1 MTSTMTARAQVWLL
15 REFLD
20 ELCVKTEECR
30 KLFATIK
37 PYVTLGGRN
46 HDSRKVDSE
55 SDQLGGDS
63 KHRKT
68 SDRPGKKNDKTK
80 SSDKFQKK
88 DKEAK
93 HSPTKSIRTNDRNTS
108 NPDCDNCGNKH
119 KDAKQD
125 QTRAAVVTKI
135 MRMPIIRDLGNI
147 LRLERNTL
155 NCVLTVH
162 H

>member
-1 MTSTMTARAQVWLL
+1 M
-15 REFLD
+15 
-20 ELCVKTEECR
+20 KTEDCR
-30 KLFATIK
+30 KLFATIQ

-119 KDAKQD
+119 KDAKTGSD
-125 QTRAAVVTKI
+125 PGRCRYKDHEDANHKGPWKYSKVGKKYAE
-135 MRMPIIRDLGNI
+135 
-147 LRLERNTL
+147 LRPDRPSLDFRHSLT
-155 NCVLTVH
+155 LTVRN
-162 H
+162 

>member
-1 MTSTMTARAQVWLL
+1 
-15 REFLD
+15 LD
-20 ELCVKTEECR
+20 ELCVKTEDCR
-30 KLFATIK
+30 KLFATIQ

-119 KDAKQD
+119 KDAKTGSD
-125 QTRAAVVTKI
+125 PGRCRYKDHEDA
-135 MRMPIIRDLGNI
+135 N
-147 LRLERNTL
+147 
-155 NCVLTVH
+155 H
-162 H
+162 